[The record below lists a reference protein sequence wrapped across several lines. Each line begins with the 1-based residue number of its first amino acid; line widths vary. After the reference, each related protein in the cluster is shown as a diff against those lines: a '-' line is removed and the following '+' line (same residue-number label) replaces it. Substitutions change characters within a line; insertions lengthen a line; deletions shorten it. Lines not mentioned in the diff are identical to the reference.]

1 MSFQNKFTSSGPSH
15 CFIYIW
21 PLFYYCVRV
30 SMVTMLFVKCL
41 YHSRSLVVISEQSIR
56 LILVFFM
63 FLRKRKYLT

>member
-41 YHSRSLVVISEQSIR
+41 YHSRSLVVISEQPMR
-56 LILVFFM
+56 LILVGFFC
-63 FLRKRKYLT
+63 LKKK